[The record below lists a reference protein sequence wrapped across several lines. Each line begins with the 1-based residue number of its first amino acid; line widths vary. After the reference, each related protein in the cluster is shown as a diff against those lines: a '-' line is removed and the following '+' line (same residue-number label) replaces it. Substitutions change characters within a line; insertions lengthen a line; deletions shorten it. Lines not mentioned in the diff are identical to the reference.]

1 MHGLPGL
8 PTPGQ
13 GAGNHAATAATTA
26 HGTGEAASRPQT
38 GMAAAM
44 ECRLFWPPIWNRGGN
59 SLSLPC
65 RRSGNVSPF
74 FVHSGMDG
82 RKRLSEDGFQGCE
95 RPWMGGRK
103 ATFESVKGHVW
114 ERERPWA
121 GARGAVP
128 ATARRRRR
136 HPKAT
141 HRTRRAV
148 VFSYDFQLFPRP
160 GNRPRLPPMRP
171 AIAAPMAG
179 QPPEGAESI
188 AQNAR
193 NVHNGSLF
201 VHFYTLLFA

>member
-1 MHGLPGL
+1 
-8 PTPGQ
+8 
-13 GAGNHAATAATTA
+13 
-26 HGTGEAASRPQT
+26 
-38 GMAAAM
+38 M

-128 ATARRRRR
+128 ATARRCQR

-141 HRTRRAV
+141 RRARRAV

-160 GNRPRLPPMRP
+160 GNRPPSPSHASRHRRADGRTAAGRGGKHCTKRP
-171 AIAAPMAG
+171 ECAQRVALCAFLHAFICLTSKKLVIL
-179 QPPEGAESI
+179 QPF
-188 AQNAR
+188 
-193 NVHNGSLF
+193 GSF
-201 VHFYTLLFA
+201 EFR